1 MSVLNLFERTLT
13 DLDHVR
19 LKNLMRRDL
28 RERLSPSTTQQIEN
42 TLDACAVAPARKVSP
57 DVVTMYSQ
65 VLLLDRASGERSKL
79 TLCYPADAQPADGF
93 ISVLSPLGWSLLGLR
108 VGQVA
113 RWSTP
118 SGGERAAEVLAILFQ
133 PEASGDY
140 SM

>member
-1 MSVLNLFERTLT
+1 MSVLNLFDRTLT

-28 RERLSPSTTQQIEN
+28 RERLSPSTTRQIED
-42 TLDACAVAPARKVSP
+42 TLDACAVVPARKVPP
-57 DVVTMYSQ
+57 DLMTMYSQ
-65 VLLLDRASGERSKL
+65 ALLLDRASGERSKV

-133 PEASGDY
+133 PEASGDS

>member
-1 MSVLNLFERTLT
+1 MSLVNFERTLT

-19 LKNLMRRDL
+19 LKNLIRRDL
-28 RERLSPSTTQQIEN
+28 RDRLSSSRTQQIEN
-42 TLDACAVAPARKVSP
+42 TLDACAVVPARKVSP

-65 VLLLDRASGERSKL
+65 VLLLDRASGEHNKL
-79 TLCYPADAQPADGF
+79 TLCYPADAEPAQGF
-93 ISVLSPLGWSLLGLR
+93 VSVLSPLGWSLLGLQ

-133 PEASGDY
+133 PEASGNY